1 MKITNLLILLTAIT
15 MGSFGIASYCFKNS
29 NVDKTQIAKAFQMQF
44 DNSNDLE
51 EVKEDLDLPA
61 EQVESIEV
69 HSVNTHIVFYSDEG
83 KDVRVKFKA
92 KTGDK
97 NGKIFKYSLE
107 DKNLKIDLVD
117 ESLKKSFFIQWD
129 DENIKGGE
137 AGPELKVYVPK
148 DLKRVKINN
157 VNGELK
163 IKQLNIADLKV
174 EIVSGGVRIE
184 DVKSDSISVSQVSGD
199 AKLVKVQSP
208 NIEVNSVSGNVR
220 IEVAS
225 EEEYNFK
232 IQTMSGQIR
241 NELGSPENAK
251 GKMKIVSVSG
261 DIKITR
267 TH

>member
-1 MKITNLLILLTAIT
+1 MKITNLLILLTVVT
-15 MGSFGIASYCFKNS
+15 LGSFGIASYCFKTS
-29 NVDKTQIAKAFQMQF
+29 NVDKTQIAKAFQVQF

-51 EVKEDLDLPA
+51 EVKENLELPA
-61 EQVESIEV
+61 DQVDTIEV
-69 HSVNTHIVFYSDEG
+69 RSVNTHIVFYSDEG
-83 KDVRVKFKA
+83 KDIRIKFKA
-92 KTGDK
+92 KTGNK
-97 NGKIFKYSLE
+97 NGKIFKYSL
-107 DKNLKIDLVD
+107 DDRKLKIDLVD

-148 DLKRVKINN
+148 DLKNVKINN

-163 IKQLNIADLKV
+163 IKQVNIGELKV

-199 AKLVKVQSP
+199 TKLVKIQSP
-208 NIEVNSVSGNVR
+208 NVEVNSVSGNVK
-220 IEVAS
+220 IDVANN
-225 EEEYNFK
+225 EEYVFK

-241 NELGSPENAK
+241 NELGTAENAK

-261 DIKITR
+261 DIRITR
-267 TH
+267 KH